1 MNWSTKPST
10 RHWLSATAALVSLA
24 CAAPASGATTSVDGP
39 SADILDQQ
47 AVDGD
52 MAPDGTG
59 ALAYIKKEGG
69 VDHVFLS
76 RYENGS
82 WTAPQR
88 VDTGLNTNPSRNV
101 SVAVANGGKVVV
113 TFLNAPPLNQ
123 TGNLHSAIK
132 PATGQPLGPPTDL
145 VAAGGRYADVEL
157 AANGDGYAAIGTFGN
172 PATAVMAKR
181 LAGTTWSPVGADYPD
196 FPNGALEKDEAHDA
210 GETGE
215 QRGARIAVAPDGGSA
230 VAVFTEEAAPGEYDV
245 IARRLTGTTRGPAVE
260 AGVDTFG
267 GFNASTTGTDMA
279 DVDMDASGTAW
290 VVLRQAITYNATN
303 HPRCLAR
310 PLSGDT
316 FGAAQLLD
324 ALPTPPGNNACEF
337 PRVDVNTSG
346 LGLVA
351 GYHQMPPHDV
361 DASTLAGGTWSTP
374 FEASILD
381 NDSPARTATA
391 LGENGSGLIA
401 WRHDPGGAGDKTIL
415 GRTTQGG
422 LSPELTLSDPT
433 FGTANGF
440 GLEAAADNGAKA
452 VVAFTQG
459 AAATTRIVA
468 AVVDL
473 PQPPGGGGGGGGGNP
488 PPPGDTTDPDVTGLA
503 LSRTRFRLGSALPNV
518 AAVKTGT
525 VIRFRISEAATVR
538 LRFRREL
545 PGRLVAGKC
554 RKPTRLNR
562 SRRRCTRLV
571 SVRGSVARA
580 VQAGTRRIRFA
591 GRLSRRQTLKPGRYR
606 LILRATDA
614 AGNVSAPDR
623 VRFRLL
629 PRRRG

>member
-1 MNWSTKPST
+1 MK
-10 RHWLSATAALVSLA
+10 HWLKATVALLA
-24 CAAPASGATTSVDGP
+24 LAFAAPANAATTSVDGP

-47 AVDGD
+47 SVDVD

-59 ALAYIKKEGG
+59 ALAYLKKDGG
-69 VDHVFLS
+69 VDHVFLA

-82 WTAPQR
+82 WTTPQR

-113 TFLNAPPLNQ
+113 TFLNAPALNQ
-123 TGNLHSAIK
+123 FGNLYSAIK
-132 PATGQPLGPPTDL
+132 PAAGQPLGVPTDL

-172 PATAVMAKR
+172 PQTAVMAKR
-181 LAGTTWSPVGADYPD
+181 LVGTTWSPVGGDYPD
-196 FPNGALEKDEAHDA
+196 FTNGALDKDETHDA

-230 VAVFTEEAAPGEYDV
+230 VAVFTEETGIGEYDV

-260 AGVDTFG
+260 AGVDSFG
-267 GFNASTTGTDMA
+267 GFNAATPGSDMA
-279 DVDMDASGTAW
+279 DVDMDAAGNAW
-290 VVLRQAITYNATN
+290 VVLRQGITYNATD

-310 PLSGDT
+310 PLTGDT

-337 PRVDVNTSG
+337 PRVDVTASG

-351 GYHQMPPHDV
+351 GYHQMAPHDV
-361 DASTLAGGTWSTP
+361 DASTLAGGAWSTP

-391 LGENGSGLIA
+391 LGENGSGLIS
-401 WRHDPGGAGDKTIL
+401 WRHDPGGGGDKQIL

-422 LSPELTLSDPT
+422 LSAELTLSNPA

-459 AAATTRIVA
+459 AAATARIVA

-473 PQPPGGGGGGGGGNP
+473 PQPPGGGNGP
-488 PPPGDTTDPDVTGLA
+488 PPPPQDTTAPDVTRLA
-503 LSRTRFRLGSALPNV
+503 LSPTRFRLGGALPKV
-518 AAVKTGT
+518 AAVRTGT
-525 VIRFRISEAATVR
+525 RIRFTISEAATVR
-538 LRFRREL
+538 LRFRRL
-545 PGRLVAGKC
+545 APGRRVGGRC
-554 RKPTRLNR
+554 VKPTRLNR
-562 SRRRCTRLV
+562 SRRRCTRIV
-571 SVRGSVARA
+571 PVRGSVSLP
-580 VQAGTRRIRFA
+580 VKAGARRIRFA
-591 GRLSRRQTLKPGRYR
+591 GRLSKRRSLKPGGYR
-606 LILRATDA
+606 LILTATDA
-614 AGNVSAPDR
+614 AGNVSTPDR

-629 PRRRG
+629 PRRR